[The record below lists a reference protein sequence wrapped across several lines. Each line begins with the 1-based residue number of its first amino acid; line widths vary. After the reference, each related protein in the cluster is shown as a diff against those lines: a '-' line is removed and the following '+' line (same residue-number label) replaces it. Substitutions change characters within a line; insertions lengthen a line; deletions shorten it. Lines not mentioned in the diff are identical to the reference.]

1 MNACQIANLTSE
13 QVAKFNGVFRGHRE
27 LLRDFGDDLLL
38 EPAA

>member
-13 QVAKFNGVFRGHRE
+13 QVATFNGVFRGHRE
-27 LLRDFGDDLLL
+27 LLRHFRYDLL